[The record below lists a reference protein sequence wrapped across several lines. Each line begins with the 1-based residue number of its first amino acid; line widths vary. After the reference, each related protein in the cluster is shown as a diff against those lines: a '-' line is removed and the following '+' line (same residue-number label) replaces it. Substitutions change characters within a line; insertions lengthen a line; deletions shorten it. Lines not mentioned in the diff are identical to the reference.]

1 MVLDLRL
8 WRIHKWLELS
18 QTGSWMLCS
27 QLILYL
33 CITIRAAGCA
43 AEAWECQTDSFLWG
57 NPRYEH
63 RLAELP
69 EAALWWRTWS
79 SDGGKA
85 DVSSSVC
92 LLFYNSLLCH
102 QFEGLVTLQEKV
114 LLWKINF
121 SCEYLGSCQVPWM
134 WFCRLLTVVVIQS
147 CSSLVWSLLSCISEQ
162 TLALSRICAVESL
175 MKGIWRESGAQE
187 SWLLSKDHFL

>member
-1 MVLDLRL
+1 MVGAFTNWILDVVLSAYSLPLYYHSSCWLCCRSLRVPNWFFSL
-8 WRIHKWLELS
+8 GESQVWT
-18 QTGSWMLCS
+18 QTGRRTPWSS
-27 QLILYL
+27 PVVKDV
-33 CITIRAAGCA
+33 
-43 AEAWECQTDSFLWG
+43 EF
-57 NPRYEH
+57 
-63 RLAELP
+63 
-69 EAALWWRTWS
+69 WWRKSWREQQCVL
-79 SDGGKA
+79 A
-85 DVSSSVC
+85 VLQFLALPSVWR
-92 LLFYNSLLCH
+92 LGHIARKSAIM
-102 QFEGLVTLQEKV
+102 EE
-114 LLWKINF
+114 INF